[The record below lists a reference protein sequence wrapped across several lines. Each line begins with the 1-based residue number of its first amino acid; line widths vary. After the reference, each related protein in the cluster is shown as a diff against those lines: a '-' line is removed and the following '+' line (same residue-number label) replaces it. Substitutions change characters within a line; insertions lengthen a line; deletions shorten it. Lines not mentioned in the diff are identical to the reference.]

1 MEISLRS
8 IGRIVSPFK
17 NPAGMPIQPAAA
29 QGVQGQVVLS
39 PEYVMGVEDLDGF
52 SHIFLIYYFHKISTP
67 KLTVIPFLDD
77 RPHGVFATRAPQRP
91 NPIGISVVKLIKV
104 NGNTLHI
111 ENVDILDGTP
121 LIDIKPY
128 VPSIDEH
135 PVTSIGWLEHAQDR
149 IGGMKSDHR
158 FVED

>member
-1 MEISLRS
+1 MEISLHS
-8 IGRIVSPFK
+8 IGRILSSFK

-29 QGVQGQVVLS
+29 QGVQGQVELF
-39 PEYVMGVEDLDGF
+39 PEYVQGIQDLEGF
-52 SHIFLIYYFHKISTP
+52 SHIFLIYYFHKINTS

-91 NPIGISVVKLIKV
+91 NPIGLSVVKLIKV
-104 NGNTLHI
+104 NGNMLHI

-128 VPSIDEH
+128 VPLFDEH
-135 PVTSIGWLEHAQDR
+135 PVTSIGWLENAENR
-149 IGGMKSDHR
+149 IGGMRSDHR